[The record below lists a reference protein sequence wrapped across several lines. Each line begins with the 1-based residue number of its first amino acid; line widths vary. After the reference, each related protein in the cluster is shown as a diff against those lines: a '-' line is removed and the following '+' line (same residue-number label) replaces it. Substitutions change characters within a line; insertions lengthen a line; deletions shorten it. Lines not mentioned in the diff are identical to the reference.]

1 MKTEILKTKNRLDV
15 SIEGRLDAVTSPEL
29 EEKLMPA
36 LDGIKTLVFDLTKLS
51 VISSA
56 GLRVL
61 LSALKIMDSSGGT
74 LTIKNASEDVRKV
87 FRLTGFLEVLNVQ

>member
-36 LDGIKTLVFDLTKLS
+36 LDGIKTLVFDLAKLS

-61 LSALKIMDSSGGT
+61 LSALKVMDSSGGT

-87 FRLTGFLEVLNVQ
+87 FRLTGFLEILNVQ

>member
-36 LDGIKTLVFDLTKLS
+36 LDGIKTLVFDLAKLS

-61 LSALKIMDSSGGT
+61 LSALKVMDSSGGT
-74 LTIKNASEDVRKV
+74 LTVKNASEDIRNV

>member
-36 LDGIKTLVFDLTKLS
+36 LDGIKTLVFDLAKLS

-61 LSALKIMDSSGGT
+61 LSALKVMDSSGGT

>member
-1 MKTEILKTKNRLDV
+1 MKAEILKTKNRLDV

-36 LDGIKTLVFDLTKLS
+36 LDGIKTLVFDLAKLS

-61 LSALKIMDSSGGT
+61 LSALKVMDSSGGT

>member
-61 LSALKIMDSSGGT
+61 LSALKVMDSSGGT

>member
-1 MKTEILKTKNRLDV
+1 MKAEILKTKNRLDV

-36 LDGIKTLVFDLTKLS
+36 LDGIKTLVFDLAKLS
-51 VISSA
+51 VISSS

-61 LSALKIMDSSGGT
+61 LSALKVMDSSGGT

>member
-36 LDGIKTLVFDLTKLS
+36 LDGIKTLVFDLAKLS
-51 VISSA
+51 VISSS

-61 LSALKIMDSSGGT
+61 LSALQVMDSSGGT
-74 LTIKNASEDVRKV
+74 LTVKNASEDIRNV

>member
-1 MKTEILKTKNRLDV
+1 MKAEILKTKNRLDV

-36 LDGIKTLVFDLTKLS
+36 LDGIKTLVFDLAKLS

-61 LSALKIMDSSGGT
+61 LSALKVMDSSEGT

-87 FRLTGFLEVLNVQ
+87 FRLTGFLEILNVQ